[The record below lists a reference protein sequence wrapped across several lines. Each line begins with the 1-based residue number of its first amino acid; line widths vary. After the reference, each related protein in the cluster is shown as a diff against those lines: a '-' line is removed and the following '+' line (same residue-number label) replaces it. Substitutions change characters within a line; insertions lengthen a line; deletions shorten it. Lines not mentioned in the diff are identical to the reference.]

1 MAHDII
7 PQLTQWEYDH
17 SLGHLAVWWIETF
30 TLIGRGD
37 GIGLPMHFDLDEYQ
51 FMVGAYALKRNGKR
65 KFNRLFLSR
74 AKGRDKSGKAAGVG
88 MFEGFGPCR
97 FDHWAREG
105 ETYTFMGETYEYHE
119 GEPVGKPVT
128 QPEVVCLANSEQ
140 QAGQRVRVHLLQLRF
155 RPLVRL
161 EGHGMDVGTN
171 PYHASRGRNHHAHHF
186 WRFQSGW
193 KADHLWSCRRDASYG
208 AAEAVERVQDRGP

>member
-65 KFNRLFLSR
+65 KFNVRGFRSLS
-74 AKGRDKSGKAAGVG
+74 
-88 MFEGFGPCR
+88 
-97 FDHWAREG
+97 
-105 ETYTFMGETYEYHE
+105 
-119 GEPVGKPVT
+119 
-128 QPEVVCLANSEQ
+128 
-140 QAGQRVRVHLLQLRF
+140 F
-155 RPLVRL
+155 RPL
-161 EGHGMDVGTN
+161 
-171 PYHASRGRNHHAHHF
+171 
-186 WRFQSGW
+186 
-193 KADHLWSCRRDASYG
+193 G
-208 AAEAVERVQDRGP
+208 A

>member
-51 FMVGAYALKRNGKR
+51 FMIGAYALKRNGKR

-140 QAGQRVRVHLLQLRF
+140 QAGNVFESIYYNCDSGPVSCFPRVASSCPSLRV
-155 RPLVRL
+155 PPVRM
-161 EGHGMDVGTN
+161 E
-171 PYHASRGRNHHAHHF
+171 S
-186 WRFQSGW
+186 
-193 KADHLWSCRRDASYG
+193 
-208 AAEAVERVQDRGP
+208 